1 MGEYNHDNSMMDER
15 SFRQNFSPA
24 KGRHN
29 SSSPGLSR
37 RSPPSTM
44 QADALSP
51 EKRSI
56 FPHESDVSRLFKQAS
71 HLRNSVSG
79 EVLEQNFREKLAD
92 LSRALVSEKEA
103 NISLERRYCD
113 EVEYRASLEGKLL
126 EYERLLRSAEES
138 LLLEKSQ
145 AEMREAEL
153 LSNLEKEKGYRQAS
167 EQQVIS
173 TKVEFSELNKA
184 HQDHVRESSRRIQD
198 LTNEVTRYTTEISVS
213 KKETEEHKRGADQ
226 RQQRLIEDLRQ
237 TEDQRSHLEKLYQS
251 SVAKVADMEAL
262 LEKTRSDLTLQIKI
276 LSDKLEREF
285 ADRTEAEE
293 THVREIRALNDRI
306 RSLGDSL
313 QAEQEVLSKTKDDLL
328 SASQARDRLQT
339 RLNHLTDESMEM
351 RKEMSAKRVEY
362 ENKLGLENDARERV
376 EAQLADKCAQYEQV
390 LIQRIN
396 SQQSSFLM
404 ALESV
409 RVLLYSEIAH

>member
-1 MGEYNHDNSMMDER
+1 
-15 SFRQNFSPA
+15 
-24 KGRHN
+24 
-29 SSSPGLSR
+29 
-37 RSPPSTM
+37 M

-51 EKRSI
+51 EKRNI

-145 AEMREAEL
+145 SEMREAEL

-184 HQDHVRESSRRIQD
+184 HQESLRRIQD
-198 LTNEVTRYTTEISVS
+198 LTNEVTRCTTEISLS

-237 TEDQRSHLEKLYQS
+237 TEDQRSHLDKLYQS

-262 LEKTRSDLTLQIKI
+262 LEKTRSDLTSQIKI

-351 RKEMSAKRVEY
+351 RKEMSAKRAEY

-390 LIQRIN
+390 FIQFIK
-396 SQQSSFLM
+396 SQHSSFLM

-409 RVLLYSEIAH
+409 RFLLYSEIAH